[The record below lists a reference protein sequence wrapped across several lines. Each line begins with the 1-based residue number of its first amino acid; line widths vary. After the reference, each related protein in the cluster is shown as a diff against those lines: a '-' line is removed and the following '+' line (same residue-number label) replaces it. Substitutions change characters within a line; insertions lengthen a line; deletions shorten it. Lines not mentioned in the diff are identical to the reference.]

1 MTAPVQDHFLQL
13 RSTVL
18 EEGKLQLSLE
28 EVPTPKLENGEI
40 LVRIEASPINPSAL
54 GLLFG
59 VADMSTAEASGT
71 SERPVITATIPEKLM
86 GAVKPRIGAS
96 LAVGNEGAGVVVAA
110 GKDPAAQALL
120 GRTVGT
126 IGGAMYSQYRAVPA
140 NREIKTTFASSYTRE
155 VSLAE
160 ALTLEAI
167 ADYGRQATGTKY
179 LMNPNKS

>member
-28 EVPTPKLENGEI
+28 EVPTPKLEDGEV
-40 LVRIEASPINPSAL
+40 LVRIEASPINPSDL

-71 SERPVITATIPEKLM
+71 SELPVITATIPEKL

-96 LAVGNEGAGVVVAA
+96 PAFGNEGAGVVVAA

-167 ADYGRQATGTKY
+167 ADYGRQATGTEY

>member
-40 LVRIEASPINPSAL
+40 PVRIEASPINPSAL

-110 GKDPAAQALL
+110 GKDPPRRRCLGGPSVRSAARCIRSTARCPRIARSRRRSQARIRAKCLSRRRSPSRRSRITDDRRL
-120 GRTVGT
+120 GPS
-126 IGGAMYSQYRAVPA
+126 I
-140 NREIKTTFASSYTRE
+140 
-155 VSLAE
+155 
-160 ALTLEAI
+160 
-167 ADYGRQATGTKY
+167 
-179 LMNPNKS
+179 